1 MFLKLKIK
9 YRYYQTR
16 LLYLYL
22 DNYVMLPPEGPNQMS
37 TCGEKRPLD
46 DSQRQSVLVKP
57 ANNTN
62 TENIRGNELYLN
74 WST

>member
-1 MFLKLKIK
+1 
-9 YRYYQTR
+9 
-16 LLYLYL
+16 
-22 DNYVMLPPEGPNQMS
+22 MLPPEGPNQMS

-62 TENIRGNELYLN
+62 TENIRGNEFLSLSIAKTIYIARYF
-74 WST
+74 

>member
-1 MFLKLKIK
+1 
-9 YRYYQTR
+9 
-16 LLYLYL
+16 
-22 DNYVMLPPEGPNQMS
+22 MLPPEGPNQMS

-62 TENIRGNELYLN
+62 SENIRGNKTML
-74 WST
+74 

>member
-1 MFLKLKIK
+1 
-9 YRYYQTR
+9 
-16 LLYLYL
+16 
-22 DNYVMLPPEGPNQMS
+22 MLPPEGPNQMS

-62 TENIRGNELYLN
+62 TENIRGNKALLCLKHASENQFLHY
-74 WST
+74 